1 MKNEGIDLETGQAT
15 PGPPAPRSASQTP
28 KERSMSSVMD
38 ALDREG
44 FTEHFTVC
52 DGRLTGLNSGT
63 RFDPDDVV
71 IRCVERFEGI
81 SDPDDM
87 CVVYGIEAIG
97 GIRGTLTD
105 AFGVYSDSE
114 VSCFVDKVECRIEAK
129 RDA

>member
-1 MKNEGIDLETGQAT
+1 MKNEGIDLETGPLT
-15 PGPPAPRSASQTP
+15 PGSPAPRSASQTP

-38 ALDREG
+38 ALDKEG

-52 DGRLTGLNSGT
+52 EGRLTGLNSGT
-63 RFDPDDVV
+63 RFDPDEVV

-87 CVVYGIEAIG
+87 CVVYAIEASS

-114 VSCFVDKVECRIEAK
+114 VSGFIDKVECRIETTH
-129 RDA
+129 DA